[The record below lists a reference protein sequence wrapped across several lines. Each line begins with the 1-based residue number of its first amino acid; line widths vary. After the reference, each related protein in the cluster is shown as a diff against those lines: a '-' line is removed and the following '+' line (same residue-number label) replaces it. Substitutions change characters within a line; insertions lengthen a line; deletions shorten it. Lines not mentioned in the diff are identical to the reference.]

1 MATAIELHDPAA
13 LDENAALIANHYE
26 AAGDL
31 SAAYIWH
38 MRAGGW
44 SSFRDLAA
52 ATTSWE
58 RARQV
63 ADQLPI
69 EDPKRLAMR
78 IAPRTLLCG
87 NAWRTV
93 GTVADIGFDELRALT
108 DAAGDKV
115 SLAIGMTGWMT
126 ALNYND
132 RITEAARLAD
142 EFVALIESIGDPA
155 LTVGLLPGA
164 LLAKFQPGETV
175 ASVLLAERLIDL
187 ANGDAT
193 MGNLLIG
200 SPLTLGLVFR
210 GLARMFQGDRGF
222 EGDLQTAL
230 EIGRPVDTTCFA
242 TVVMFRTCSM
252 TVGALEADDAA
263 MHDAEEALRM
273 AESGDNFTLA
283 CALSAHGALLIRR
296 RGADADLGCESLLR
310 VREMGLTHLW
320 SMTGVRI
327 ADIHLAMHKLNTGDL
342 DGTVELI
349 GTAVDSALRAGD
361 MFWLGHATAI
371 LVEALVRRGTDS
383 DLRAAQSAI
392 DRLEAVPVDPAFVM
406 NEIQL
411 LRMRALLAR
420 ARGDEAGYGSSV
432 ARYRTRAAE
441 CGYTG
446 HVAIAEAM

>member
-1 MATAIELHDPAA
+1 
-13 LDENAALIANHYE
+13 
-26 AAGDL
+26 
-31 SAAYIWH
+31 
-38 MRAGGW
+38 
-44 SSFRDLAA
+44 
-52 ATTSWE
+52 
-58 RARQV
+58 
-63 ADQLPI
+63 
-69 EDPKRLAMR
+69 
-78 IAPRTLLCG
+78 
-87 NAWRTV
+87 
-93 GTVADIGFDELRALT
+93 
-108 DAAGDKV
+108 
-115 SLAIGMTGWMT
+115 
-126 ALNYND
+126 
-132 RITEAARLAD
+132 
-142 EFVALIESIGDPA
+142 
-155 LTVGLLPGA
+155 
-164 LLAKFQPGETV
+164 
-175 ASVLLAERLIDL
+175 
-187 ANGDAT
+187 
-193 MGNLLIG
+193 
-200 SPLTLGLVFR
+200 
-210 GLARMFQGDRGF
+210 
-222 EGDLQTAL
+222 
-230 EIGRPVDTTCFA
+230 
-242 TVVMFRTCSM
+242 M

-283 CALSAHGALLIRR
+283 CALSARGALLIRR

-310 VREMGLTHLW
+310 VREMGLTHFW